1 MATEKPVGFLFGSNF
16 ALVAEK
22 ISAPISYFIPPLSW
36 IKAEYMWPWSIAIP
50 KSSFSFLKGGEEIFD
65 G

>member
-22 ISAPISYFIPPLSW
+22 ISAPISDFIPPLS
-36 IKAEYMWPWSIAIP
+36 
-50 KSSFSFLKGGEEIFD
+50 
-65 G
+65 